1 MLEILTVG
9 CCQMIVEAMELERNQ
24 RLAEMT
30 VLDIRIK
37 KAVPA
42 ALHMFLLAGV
52 ALSSQT
58 LLLIHSCCFCEPQ
71 QR

>member
-30 VLDIRIK
+30 VLDIELKRQC
-37 KAVPA
+37 P
-42 ALHMFLLAGV
+42 
-52 ALSSQT
+52 QPYT
-58 LLLIHSCCFCEPQ
+58 CFF
-71 QR
+71 